1 MTNNKKLSNL
11 LEALQ
16 NIACFDHPVKKF
28 CLIETHISYIL
39 LTGDF
44 AYKFKK
50 PVNLGFLDFSTLEKR
65 KYYLDQEYRLNRRLA
80 PELYLEVIPVTGTES
95 KPGFAVKGEP
105 VIEYALKMVQ
115 FPVED
120 QLDVLLDKD
129 NLLPEHMDDLAKLL
143 AGFHASLAPAT
154 EDSIFGKIVQTSY
167 PVIENFERI
176 KVNACEKEL
185 YLSLLNL
192 KHWSEDQLKNLELVF
207 KDRKQQGFIRECHGD
222 MHLSNIVLIDGKVVI
237 FDCIEF
243 NESFRWID
251 VISELA
257 FTLMDLEFRQR
268 KDLANRLLNTYLER
282 IGDYGGLSVL
292 TFYLI
297 YRSMVRAKVADIQRR
312 QTQDDALRKELSQR
326 LFDHVRLAESYMLG
340 KKSSRLLITHGF
352 SGSGK
357 TTYTTQLVDY
367 SGAIRIRSDVERKR
381 LYDLEA
387 ETRAGTSVGQD
398 LYQTSIT
405 KQTYTR
411 LMKLTQTII
420 QSGFIVIVD
429 ATFLQSQYRK
439 QFKQL
444 ASKLSVPFK
453 ILDFQAPINILE
465 TRIITRQKMA
475 VDASDADLN
484 VLKHQ
489 LTNHDQ
495 LDKDEQPFIV
505 EINTEKD
512 FDPSRII
519 DAIEKR

>member
-95 KPGFAVKGEP
+95 KPGFATKGVP

-120 QLDVLLDKD
+120 QLDTLLDKGR
-129 NLLPEHMDDLAKLL
+129 LSLEHMDELAELL
-143 AGFHASLAPAT
+143 ARFHASLEPAT
-154 EDSIFGKIVQTSY
+154 TDSVFGNIEKISY
-167 PVIENFERI
+167 PVIENFEKI
-176 KVNACEKEL
+176 KVNVSEKEL
-185 YLSLLNL
+185 KNTLPHL
-192 KHWSEDQLKNLELVF
+192 KLWSEDQLKNLETIF
-207 KDRKQQGFIRECHGD
+207 KHRKQQGFIRECHGD

-251 VISELA
+251 VISEVA
-257 FTLMDLEFRQR
+257 FTFMDLEFRQR

-282 IGDYGGLSVL
+282 NGDYGGLSVL

-326 LFDHVRLAESYMLG
+326 LFDHVRLAESYTQD
-340 KKSSRLLITHGF
+340 KRSARLLITHGF

-381 LYDLEA
+381 LYDLQA
-387 ETRAGTSVGQD
+387 ETRAETSVGQG
-398 LYQTSIT
+398 LYQASIT
-405 KQTYTR
+405 EQTYAR
-411 LMKLTQTII
+411 LAEFAQTII
-420 QSGFIVIVD
+420 QSGFTVIVD

-453 ILDFQAPINILE
+453 ILDFQAPINVLE
-465 TRIITRQKMA
+465 TRVITRQKIA

-489 LTNHDQ
+489 LTNHDL
-495 LDKDEQPFIV
+495 LDKDEQQFIL

-512 FDPSRII
+512 FDPARIM
-519 DAIEKR
+519 AAVENG